1 MTPERLRDHPRAVA
15 LPPLEHQQLVPAVN
29 AYLKQ
34 HRGVWYAFIAANVL
48 AVASA
53 AYWVAGGSGWDKRLS
68 QALAG
73 LGVSFFFL
81 VPVHE
86 AIHAIAYR
94 AFGATSTRLHYR
106 WRTLSAYCTADRF
119 AIRGDRFLVV
129 CFAPFAVLSCMLAAA
144 ALWFPVAAPLLG
156 GALVLH
162 TGACSGDFGMAA
174 LALAHDPRSF
184 WTWDDVAEAR
194 SYFYLLPPPD
204 GAAAD

>member
-1 MTPERLRDHPRAVA
+1 M
-15 LPPLEHQQLVPAVN
+15 LPALEHEQLVPAVN

-34 HRGVWYAFIAANVL
+34 HRGVLYACAFANLLSLAA
-48 AVASA
+48 A
-53 AYWVAGGSGWDKRLS
+53 AYWIAADPGWDKRLYHS
-68 QALAG
+68 LAG
-73 LGVSFFFL
+73 LGAAYFFL

-86 AIHAIAYR
+86 AIHALAYR
-94 AFGATSTRLHYR
+94 AFGATTTGLHYR

-129 CFAPFAVLSCMLAAA
+129 CFAPFAILSAVLAAA
-144 ALWFPVAAPLLG
+144 AISFPVAAPLLG

-174 LALAHDPRSF
+174 LALRYDPKSF
-184 WTWDDVAEAR
+184 WTWDSVAEAR
-194 SYFYLLPPPD
+194 SYFCLLPPD